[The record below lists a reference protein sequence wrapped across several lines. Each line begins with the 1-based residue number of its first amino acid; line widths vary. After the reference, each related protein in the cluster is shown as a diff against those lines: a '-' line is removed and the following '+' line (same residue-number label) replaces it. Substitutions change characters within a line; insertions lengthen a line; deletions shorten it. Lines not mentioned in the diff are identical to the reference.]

1 MSKKNNANNQ
11 KSEDLLDADMRRR
24 ALLLGGA
31 GAAASAML
39 APYSSIAQAAT
50 TEVEL
55 PFANG
60 RRQLVAYP
68 EKRPLIV
75 LTSRP
80 PQLETPFD
88 VFNEGLITP
97 NDAFFVRYHLSGIPT
112 SIDGDRHQIKI
123 GGKACGRPFTIS
135 VADLRQLFRP
145 AEIVA
150 VNQCSGNS
158 RGHFSPRVT
167 GGQLS
172 NGAMGNARWVGV
184 PLKDVLARAEIMDS
198 ARQVVFNGLDTAP
211 FGGGDFVKSLD
222 IHHAMDGEV
231 MLAYQMNGSDLP
243 MLNGYPVK
251 LIVPGFYGTY
261 WIKHLS
267 DIEIVDNTY
276 EGFWMKPAYRIP
288 DNDCACVD
296 PGKAPQSTRP
306 IGRFVVRSFITSLR
320 DGARIAAGRSVNVRG
335 IAFDGGSGIRSVAYS
350 TDGGLTWRE
359 AALGRELSRY
369 SFREFTFGFTPAGGD
384 YDLRVRA
391 TARSG
396 ETQPDHAKWQPAGYM
411 RNVIESVR
419 VTAA

>member
-1 MSKKNNANNQ
+1 MNNKKKDIAVT
-11 KSEDLLDADMRRR
+11 DTRRR
-24 ALLLGGA
+24 ALLLGGV
-31 GAAASAML
+31 GAAASAAL
-39 APYSSIAQAAT
+39 APFSGIAQT
-50 TEVEL
+50 SETEL
-55 PFANG
+55 PFDNG

-88 VFNEGLITP
+88 VFNEGIITP

-112 SIDGDRHQIKI
+112 AIDGDRHQIKV
-123 GGKACGRPFTIS
+123 GGNACGRPFDITVS
-135 VADLRQLFRP
+135 ELRRFFRP
-145 AEIVA
+145 SEIVA

-158 RGHFSPRVT
+158 RGHFTPRVT

-184 PLKDVLARAEIMDS
+184 PLKALLARAEIKDS
-198 ARQVVFNGLDTAP
+198 ARQIVFNGLDTAP
-211 FGGGDFVKSLD
+211 FGGGDFIKSLD

-231 MLAYQMNGSDLP
+231 MLAYQMNGSDIP

-251 LIVPGFYGTY
+251 LIVPGYYGTY
-261 WIKHLS
+261 WIKHVS

-320 DGARIAAGRSVNVRG
+320 DGAQIAAGRDIKVRG
-335 IAFDGGSGIRSVAYS
+335 IAFDGGAGIRDVAYS
-350 TDGGLTWRE
+350 IDGGRTWRE
-359 AALGRELSRY
+359 AQLGKELSRY
-369 SFREFTFGFTPAGGD
+369 SFREFSFGFTPSRGD

-391 TARSG
+391 TTRSA
-396 ETQPDHAKWQPAGYM
+396 ETQPYDAKWQPAGYM

-419 VTAA
+419 VTAT